1 MTRMKWDAMSCNEN
15 VASECFRDNW
25 AWWDDAQV
33 LLQVSFLSCQ
43 APLKFELVGMLLG
56 WHHSCWASWSLCYGK
71 LDFTSSE
78 LWCVALFSLVQLCWV
93 PASILGC
100 IWTCCKLRDEETSSR
115 LTAKTNVWHCILLIL
130 NNVKYL
136 LQGCLEKTL
145 PSYRLVGLGTA
156 RKSNSRVMHCSWNVS
171 AKGFVSACCLCVWWM
186 GVCHC

>member
-1 MTRMKWDAMSCNEN
+1 MSLKDGHLQPNHCIRCRSFGSWWRTLQSTYLQPATSSRMTRMKWDAMSCNEN

-56 WHHSCWASWSLCYGK
+56 WHHSCWASWRWCYGK
-71 LDFTSSE
+71 LDFISSE

-100 IWTCCKLRDEETSSR
+100 IWTCCKLWDEETSSR
-115 LTAKTNVWHCILLIL
+115 L
-130 NNVKYL
+130 Y
-136 LQGCLEKTL
+136 
-145 PSYRLVGLGTA
+145 
-156 RKSNSRVMHCSWNVS
+156 NSKNKCMALH
-171 AKGFVSACCLCVWWM
+171 FVNFE
-186 GVCHC
+186 